1 MRGLVGLLLRGKNL
15 RDPAVREKYGMLG
28 GAAGVAVNLLV
39 CVLELVVG
47 AVTRSVAIAADA
59 FHNLTDVASAGFSM
73 FSFHFANK
81 PADKEHPF
89 GHGRF
94 EYLSAL
100 LVALVVM
107 LIGLEFLKTSVGKIL
122 HPVPV
127 TFKLV
132 PLLLVFASIP
142 LKLLLSRFN
151 RRLGD
156 AIGSQTLEA
165 SSVDALSDVLV
176 LGVASLSLAL
186 AALAPNLHADGWI
199 GSVVALF
206 ILYSGFSIARGAFN
220 PLLGEAP
227 DPQLVKNIREGV
239 LAAQYVT
246 GVHDL
251 IIHNY
256 GPGRSMASI
265 HAEVPCDVP
274 VLRLHESIDDA
285 EKALS
290 ERLNLILVIH
300 MDPVNTD
307 DEAVNAARKFVLGVA
322 RGFPEV
328 ESIHDFRMIGDETH
342 ANLVFDAVVTQA
354 VRTPRDVSSFKSR
367 LAEEIARR
375 HPGFNAVVNVD
386 RNYTE

>member
-1 MRGLVGLLLRGKNL
+1 MRGLIGLLLRGKDP

-47 AVTRSVAIAADA
+47 AITRSVAITADA
-59 FHNLTDVASAGFSM
+59 FHNLTDVAASGFSM

-107 LIGLEFLKTSVGKIL
+107 LIGLEFLKTSAEKIL
-122 HPVPV
+122 HPAPV

-220 PLLGEAP
+220 PLLG
-227 DPQLVKNIREGV
+227 KRR
-239 LAAQYVT
+239 T
-246 GVHDL
+246 
-251 IIHNY
+251 
-256 GPGRSMASI
+256 RS
-265 HAEVPCDVP
+265 
-274 VLRLHESIDDA
+274 
-285 EKALS
+285 LS
-290 ERLNLILVIH
+290 K
-300 MDPVNTD
+300 TS
-307 DEAVNAARKFVLGVA
+307 ARVCW
-322 RGFPEV
+322 RR
-328 ESIHDFRMIGDETH
+328 ST
-342 ANLVFDAVVTQA
+342 
-354 VRTPRDVSSFKSR
+354 SR
-367 LAEEIARR
+367 ACTI
-375 HPGFNAVVNVD
+375 
-386 RNYTE
+386 